1 MQDRFVAGGTVTRR
15 TSQWAALALIA
26 VCAVA
31 SGSTGPEAGEPHA
44 SLRKYFRIDAT
55 DLQALDEGRIIARVE
70 MADERDVLIVGAV
83 RLRASR
89 ADVVAGFGDVH
100 AFRQDDALV
109 AAGRINATPSPA
121 DFASL
126 TLEPGEVRSLED
138 CRPGACD
145 FKLGGPDIERFRKDV
160 DWASPHAHAQAEG
173 VMREVLARAARRYL
187 DLGDAGLDEL
197 RDHAEPVNRS
207 AEFLTL
213 VRRLPYLQAAA
224 PDILRRITGTPSDL
238 RGTTDDFLY
247 WSKAALGLKP
257 IITLT
262 HVAICTQ
269 GRGPNEVVIAS
280 RQIFANHYVDAS
292 LGLTALIDSSDGS
305 GMSYLIHVN
314 RSRIDRVPG
323 PFGALARALVRSRI
337 RKGVEKS
344 LAIERAR
351 LERSRAEAALTGEG
365 RHP

>member
-1 MQDRFVAGGTVTRR
+1 MQYRFVPGGTVTRR
-15 TSQWAALALIA
+15 TSQWLALVLFA
-26 VCAVA
+26 ACAMA
-31 SGSTGPEAGEPHA
+31 SGSAGPGAGEPHA
-44 SLRKYFRIDAT
+44 SLRKYFSIDAN
-55 DLQALDEGRIIARVE
+55 DLRALDEGRIIARVE
-70 MADERDVLIVGAV
+70 MPDERDVLIVGAV
-83 RLRASR
+83 RVRASR
-89 ADVVAGFGDVH
+89 ADVVAGVGDVH
-100 AFRQDDALV
+100 ASRQNDVLL
-109 AAGRINATPSPA
+109 AAGRINATPSPS

-138 CRPGACD
+138 CRPGGCD
-145 FKLGGPDIERFRKDV
+145 FKLGGPDIERFRHDV

-173 VMREVLARAARRYL
+173 VMREVLARAARSYL

-197 RDHAEPVNRS
+197 RDHAEPVSRG
-207 AEFLTL
+207 AEFLAL
-213 VRRLPYLQAAA
+213 VRRLPYLQASA
-224 PDILRRITGTPSDL
+224 PGILRRITGTPSGL

-247 WSKAALGLKP
+247 WSKADLGLKP

-280 RQIFANHYVDAS
+280 RQIFANHYFDAS

-305 GMSYLIHVN
+305 GMSYLIYVN
-314 RSRIDRVPG
+314 RSRIDRFPG
-323 PFGALARALVRSRI
+323 PFGALARALVKSRL

-344 LAIERAR
+344 LAIEKIR
-351 LERSRAEAALTGEG
+351 LERSRAETPPAGEW